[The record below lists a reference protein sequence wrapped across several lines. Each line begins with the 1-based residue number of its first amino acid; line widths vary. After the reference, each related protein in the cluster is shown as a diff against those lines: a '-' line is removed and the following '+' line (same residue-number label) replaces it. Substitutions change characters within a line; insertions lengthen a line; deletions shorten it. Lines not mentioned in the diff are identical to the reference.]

1 MILEV
6 ENWCSLTQLWTERR
20 VRPQESDG
28 KPDSAYRLSTGEDWW
43 IGSSEVKRVA
53 EAEEYI

>member
-1 MILEV
+1 M
-6 ENWCSLTQLWTERR
+6 
-20 VRPQESDG
+20 RPQESDG